1 MISKFRWV
9 EARENCLSR
18 LHPSTTPLVV
28 SYTQTSTPLSL
39 GMTHPQSSSV
49 PCDEI
54 AKSNNWRAGEFGCYN
69 WLDLGFHKEIS
80 AQQFT

>member
-39 GMTHPQSSSV
+39 GMTHPQSPSV

-54 AKSNNWRAGEFGCYN
+54 AKSNNWRNLES
-69 WLDLGFHKEIS
+69 W
-80 AQQFT
+80 